1 MRWYRRLHW
10 QIILGVDR
18 IFDMTRTIT
27 NITGDACVAAS
38 EGQLGRPDLSEERDR
53 IRVRA

>member
-10 QIILGVDR
+10 QIILGL
-18 IFDMTRTIT
+18 IL
-27 NITGDACVAAS
+27 VAAS

-53 IRVRA
+53 IHVRA